1 MHCLTVLGSTV
12 THCEVM
18 CIYSGVFCIIFNE
31 VGYGLAI
38 ICLSARQVSI
48 FSHLQDS
55 KFEHFRPVV
64 DAYVNGHFAAA
75 LVYK

>member
-1 MHCLTVLGSTV
+1 MSTV
-12 THCEVM
+12 MFDLTFINYDFIRPC
-18 CIYSGVFCIIFNE
+18 G
-31 VGYGLAI
+31 
-38 ICLSARQVSI
+38 RQVSI

-64 DAYVNGHFAAA
+64 DAYVSGHFAAA